1 MVYNKQMNEL
11 LFKLILCHLTGDY
24 VLQLDFIA
32 KSKGTNMYNLI
43 VHCVLYLVPFYITF
57 GFNWK
62 LFVIF
67 ITHLIVDLLKAR
79 YKKINY
85 FCDQMLHYLILL
97 IYFV

>member
-1 MVYNKQMNEL
+1 MVYNEQMNEL

-24 VLQLDFIA
+24 VLQLDVIA
-32 KSKGTNMYNLI
+32 KSKGTNMYHLI
-43 VHCVLYLVPFYITF
+43 VHCALYLVPFYITF

-67 ITHLIVDLLKAR
+67 IAHLIIDLLKAR

-85 FCDQMLHYLILL
+85 VCDQMFHYLILL